1 MQAWGYI
8 LNDSVIVKKKKKPLE
23 MFKCDNV
30 LTYRVD
36 SAHFRSHLIT
46 RALGLVFKDKN
57 IKLLAMPG
65 PAEHNR
71 NNGCVLFTLSVYIT
85 LHSNMSMRQNHLKGV
100 LKHRLPDPTLTIS
113 GSLARGVGGPQSSH
127 F

>member
-8 LNDSVIVKKKKKPLE
+8 LNDSVIVKKKKKKTTLE

-46 RALGLVFKDKN
+46 MALGLVFKDKN
-57 IKLLAMPG
+57 TKLLG
-65 PAEHNR
+65 H
-71 NNGCVLFTLSVYIT
+71 
-85 LHSNMSMRQNHLKGV
+85 
-100 LKHRLPDPTLTIS
+100 
-113 GSLARGVGGPQSSH
+113 ARTSKT
-127 F
+127 